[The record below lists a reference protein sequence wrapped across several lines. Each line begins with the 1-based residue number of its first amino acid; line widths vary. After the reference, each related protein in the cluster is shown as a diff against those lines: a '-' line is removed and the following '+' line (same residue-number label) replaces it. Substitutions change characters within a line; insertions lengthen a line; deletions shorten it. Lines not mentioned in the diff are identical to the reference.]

1 VVVPKIGTGPVKS
14 DEEKLLGMIV
24 VFLGLGC
31 SIFTAYKIKKKVE
44 EINRAAELSE
54 SQKKN

>member
-1 VVVPKIGTGPVKS
+1 
-14 DEEKLLGMIV
+14 MIV

-54 SQKKN
+54 